1 MLIEM
6 SKSKARLKIPSNL
19 ESEQTGSPQE
29 INEVHSDSKNG
40 RNDASFEVTDEQN
53 LPVAPGSFT
62 VESSS
67 FLPDNLSG
75 LPESDEALPI
85 PCDEF
90 KEGEYEL
97 IE

>member
-1 MLIEM
+1 M
-6 SKSKARLKIPSNL
+6 SKSKARLKTPSNL

-29 INEVHSDSKNG
+29 INENHSDSMNG
-40 RNDASFEVTDEQN
+40 RNDASFEVNEELN
-53 LPVAPGSFT
+53 LPNSPGSFT

-67 FLPDNLSG
+67 FLPDSVSE
-75 LPESDEALPI
+75 LPESEESLPI